1 MFLSGLQGISESLY
15 ESANVDGA
23 TAWETFWKITLP
35 MIMPIML
42 VNIVYTLADSFT
54 NITNP
59 IIEYTQ
65 QVAFSELKFENSA
78 AMGML
83 YLAFVWILV
92 IIVFLVL
99 GRNSIYDSKVK
110 RERRHRR

>member
-1 MFLSGLQGISESLY
+1 
-15 ESANVDGA
+15 
-23 TAWETFWKITLP
+23 

-42 VNIVYTLADSFT
+42 VNVVYTLADSFT

-83 YLAFVWILV
+83 YLAFIWVLV
-92 IIVFLVL
+92 IFVFLIL
-99 GRNSIYDSKVK
+99 GRTSIYDSKVK
-110 RERRHRR
+110 KKK